1 MAYTEKKKRT
11 YPSQFEEEVVK
22 HIELITRV
30 AYRLTQNR
38 EDAEDLAQATLVKA
52 FRFYDKFEEGTNI
65 KAWLM
70 TILRNTFINEYRKR
84 VKEPTRVELLGNE
97 PAKSTAI
104 DEQVPAYATRTRDRE
119 HILELLSDPVRKA
132 LDSLPPE
139 FREAVIL
146 ADLEEY
152 SYKEIADMM
161 KCPLGTVM
169 SRLFRGRRML
179 KEYLQKN
186 TKEGEIV
193 IPVKKKRKQHK
204 DKKSHHREIGAV

>member
-1 MAYTEKKKRT
+1 M
-11 YPSQFEEEVVK
+11 VK

-38 EDAEDLAQATLVKA
+38 EDAEDLAQTTLVKA

-70 TILRNTFINEYRKR
+70 TILRNTFINEYRKK
-84 VKEPTRVELLGNE
+84 VKEPTKVELLGNE
-97 PAKSTAI
+97 PAKSTAV
-104 DEQVPAYATRTRDRE
+104 DEQVPAYATRVKDRE
-119 HILELLSDPVRKA
+119 HLLELLSDPVRKA
-132 LDSLPPE
+132 LDSLPPD

-152 SYKEIADMM
+152 SYKEIADIM
-161 KCPLGTVM
+161 KCPIGTVM

-186 TKEGEIV
+186 TQEGEVV
-193 IPVKKKRKQHK
+193 IPSRRKRGRKPQK
-204 DKKSHHREIGAV
+204 CKV